1 MLLPFIVIGIF
12 EYSCSSCKVNKSYLL
27 FVLLKREKLVLQI
40 LLLAKAGAISLHL
53 LPLGLVNL
61 CRLNYHFLP
70 LVIGNIRI
78 SLLDRRV
85 VAEFVRLW
93 LLRNLERIVGV
104 ESLVLRIR
112 PLLFGLKREQMTAS
126 ISIFLE
132 SLAFSLGF
140 EPAHVLRAR

>member
-61 CRLNYHFLP
+61 RSLNYHFLS
-70 LVIGNIRI
+70 LVVGNIRI

-85 VAEFVRLW
+85 VAEFILLR

-112 PLLFGLKREQMTAS
+112 PLRFGLEREQMTAR

-132 SLAFSLGF
+132 SLALSLGF
-140 EPAHVLRAR
+140 EPAHGL